1 MFHEGQQIGPYK
13 LSRRLGRGGFG
24 EVWLGERHGKFAT
37 TQVAVKLPLD
47 EQVDHSAIEHEAQ
60 LWAKASGHPNVLPII
75 EADEYDG
82 QIVIVSEYAPD
93 GSLEDWLKTHGKMTV
108 EKAVETT
115 IQILDGLEFLHSR
128 NIIHRDLKPANIL
141 LQGKTPRLADF
152 GISRA
157 MRTTVAS
164 QSQNISG
171 TFAYMSPEALDGKR
185 SVQTDIWSVGVNLY
199 QFLTA
204 TLPFPH
210 KEPSALFPA
219 IIMREFEPL
228 PDFVPSELKEII
240 AKSLAKLP
248 ENRYKT
254 VNEMSED
261 LRRILVNFSFPQF
274 APAEVL
280 PKEIISENITSPATL
295 QNEAEKE
302 TVFDAKPADH
312 LTATKFYSAPDSIA
326 TQISGKDSVVTQ
338 IPAAKTAAAAQVL
351 PTEAQVFAE
360 RTGGGKKNN
369 LSFLFIGAGVLIIL
383 VLIGIAGYNLSK
395 SGGAAANESSN
406 GNNLSNANTSNAMT
420 NVNKSS
426 NTPAN
431 VGDTDKNSIGME
443 FVYIPPGDFMM
454 GSDIADHEKPIHKVT
469 ISKGFWFGKTE
480 VTQVQWQSVTG
491 SNPSKSINC
500 LNCPVEQ
507 VSWDDAQS
515 FISKLNAQ
523 NDGYKYRLP
532 TEAEWEYA
540 ARAGTTGDYAG
551 NLDAMAWYRSNSADK
566 THEVGTKQ
574 PNKWGLY
581 DMHGNV
587 SEWVQDWFLAS
598 YSSGTV
604 TDPTG
609 PASGYGRGLRGG
621 NYWSSAD
628 YVRSASRGYSI
639 LSRSHDMGFRVVRQ

>member
-37 TQVAVKLPLD
+37 TNVAVKLPLD
-47 EQVDHSAIEHEAQ
+47 EQIDHAAIEHEAQ

-108 EKAVETT
+108 EKSVETT

-128 NIIHRDLKPANIL
+128 NIIHRDLKPANVL
-141 LQGKTPRLADF
+141 LQGNTPRLADF

-199 QFLTA
+199 QFLTG
-204 TLPFPH
+204 TLPFPY
-210 KEPSALFPA
+210 KEPSQLFPA

-228 PDFVPSELKEII
+228 PDFVPSDLKEII

-254 VNEMSED
+254 VNEMSRD

-274 APAEVL
+274 APTEVL
-280 PKEIISENITSPATL
+280 PKAMSSEHITSPVTLENEAATG
-295 QNEAEKE
+295 EAEKE
-302 TVFDAKPADH
+302 TVADAKPADH

-326 TQISGKDSVVTQ
+326 TQIGGSDSVVTQ
-338 IPAAKTAAAAQVL
+338 IPAAQIL
-351 PTEAQVFAE
+351 PTEVQALAA

-369 LSFLFIGAGVLIIL
+369 LSFALIGAGALIL
-383 VLIGIAGYNLSK
+383 FGLIAIIGYNLRNSGSAATNK
-395 SGGAAANESSN
+395 TSGGNNSSTANASN
-406 GNNLSNANTSNAMT
+406 SAT
-420 NVNKSS
+420 NVKESS

-431 VGDTDKNSIGME
+431 ASDAGKNSIGME
-443 FVYIPPGDFMM
+443 FVSIPAGEFMM
-454 GSDIADHEKPIHKVT
+454 GSTNGNDIEKPVHKVI
-469 ISKGFWFGKTE
+469 ISKGFQMGKTE
-480 VTQVQWQSVTG
+480 VTQAQWQSVMS
-491 SNPSKSINC
+491 SNPSGFKDC
-500 LNCPVEQ
+500 PQCPVEN
-507 VSWDDAQS
+507 VSWKAAQS
-515 FISKLNAQ
+515 FVAKLSAR

-540 ARAGTTGDYAG
+540 CRAGTTGDYAG
-551 NLDAMAWYRSNSADK
+551 DLDSMAWYSANSDKK
-566 THEVGTKQ
+566 THPVGTKQ
-574 PNKWGLY
+574 ANAWGLY

-587 SEWVQDWFLAS
+587 WEWVQDWEDYYPNEA
-598 YSSGTV
+598 V

-609 PASGYGRGLRGG
+609 AENGSLRRFRGG
-621 NYWSSAD
+621 AWFLSAE
-628 YVRSASRGYSI
+628 YQRSAVRGKDSPSSSFDG
-639 LSRSHDMGFRVVRQ
+639 LGFRVVRQ